1 MQLRATLAAYEKVAG
16 HLMEEAIK
24 SEFGGNIRHAL
35 LAIGKLNLT
44 TQIKKC

>member
-24 SEFGGNIRHAL
+24 AEFGGNIRHAL
-35 LAIGKLNLT
+35 LAIGKLNFIT
-44 TQIKKC
+44 KTKNF